1 MKKIQTFIYIL
12 LMGVCFAACQEDDFG
27 GSAQGGIRIALA
39 DGTAGVD
46 VTTRSTPSELFDGFK
61 EKFKFQIKGDNYDQT
76 HNWTDDVISLAAGV
90 YDITSTCG
98 TEQADG
104 VVEFDKPC
112 YTGTKERQKVNAGET
127 ATTVEI
133 PCEVTNALV
142 SVQFGEEYKEFAEK
156 AYAQISVRQGDSDG
170 QRWDP
175 LTTSAYFKAG
185 SSLTKLKIYKDDDDS
200 LGADILDD
208 VKSDSNFPETFKA
221 GDHLIITLSVAKKD
235 GNIAFK
241 VSKVELKEV
250 TIKETIPMEWLPAP
264 KIAGFN
270 SGGTV
275 SVEQVE
281 TADAVPAVLNF
292 SGAMAIQ
299 DVELTLDL
307 KDQDFSSLNKTYMLA
322 SLSEDDKATLTNAG
336 ITLPALGENASSID
350 FTTLAGKLKVA
361 SGSETS
367 HDIKLRV
374 KANDRWSSEEGEPSV
389 YTIKTVAPKITVTAN
404 EGDIWS
410 KSVTISGITVEAG
423 NESTIKENLKYQ
435 FYENGTWK
443 DCEGMVAAMENHPS
457 DGKMQ
462 VRAVYRDVIECE
474 PTTFDLE
481 TPAQLP
487 NSGFEDWYEEDQSDH
502 KNLWFPYAHEASG
515 PQWTTNNLETTHSS
529 SDAWDSPSAVKR
541 TTVKNSGNYA
551 VWIRTV
557 GHGNTNT
564 NAGVTP
570 GVEWAITGTHTKGI
584 LSYSN
589 VFTSRPTQVSFYY
602 RYIQK
607 GDDAGV
613 VELKIENQEQNIVL
627 FETSFTVTNTNYI
640 KRDIPITYSV
650 DNVCATH
657 MTLTFISGSKHEEV
671 VSAKARK
678 NNVDGTEA
686 NEHYGSE
693 FYVDDIS
700 LVYDK

>member
-570 GVEWAITGTHTKGI
+570 GVEWAITGTHTKGV

>member
-1 MKKIQTFIYIL
+1 MKKIQTFIYVL
-12 LMGVCFAACQEDDFG
+12 LMGVCFAACQDDDFG

-90 YDITSTCG
+90 YDITATCG

-112 YTGTKERQKVNAGET
+112 YTGTKEGQKVNAGET

-142 SVQFGEEYKEFAEK
+142 SVQFGEDYKEFAEK

-650 DNVCATH
+650 NNVCATH

-693 FYVDDIS
+693 LYIDDIS

>member
-570 GVEWAITGTHTKGI
+570 GVEWAITGTHTKGV

-650 DNVCATH
+650 NNVCATH